1 MTKKI
6 GILVGSL
13 REKSF
18 NKRIAQNLIELM
30 PEGYEAEIVDYDYL
44 QFYREEYDVNEPEEY
59 NKFRK
64 QIASYDG
71 FIFQTPEY
79 NRSFP
84 GALKNAID
92 IASRPWGKNLWKDK
106 PVAVFSASVGAISGF
121 GAVNHLNQVLLGLGT
136 RILSNPAVYIGNV
149 VKVFEKD
156 GTMIEETKNFLS
168 QAVNAFADH
177 VERNSK

>member
-30 PEGYEAEIVDYDYL
+30 PEGYEAELIDYDYL
-44 QFYREEYDVNEPEEY
+44 PFYREEYDVDEPAEY
-59 NKFRK
+59 NRFRK

-92 IASRPWGKNLWKDK
+92 VGSRPIGKNMWMGK
-106 PVAVFSASVGAISGF
+106 PAAVFSASIGGIGGF
-121 GAVNHLNQVLLGLGT
+121 GSVNHLNQVLHALGMPL
-136 RILSNPAVYIGNV
+136 LSNPAVYIGNV
-149 VKVFEKD
+149 MQVFEKD
-156 GTMIEETKNFLS
+156 GSLVEDTKKFLS
-168 QAVNAFADH
+168 QALNSYVNH
-177 VERNSK
+177 LERNSK

>member
-121 GAVNHLNQVLLGLGT
+121 GAANHLNQVLLGLGT

-156 GTMIEETKNFLS
+156 GTMIEETKKFLS
-168 QAVNAFADH
+168 QALNAFADH

>member
-30 PEGYEAEIVDYDYL
+30 PEGYEAELIDYDYL
-44 QFYREEYDVNEPEEY
+44 PFYREEYDVDEPVEY
-59 NKFRK
+59 NRFRK

-92 IASRPWGKNLWKDK
+92 VASRPWGKNLWMNK
-106 PVAVFSASVGAISGF
+106 PVAVFSSSIGAISGF
-121 GAVNHLNQVLLGLGT
+121 GAVNHLNQVLLALGT
-136 RILSNPAVYIGNV
+136 RILSNPAVYIGKV
-149 VKVFEKD
+149 MQVFEKD
-156 GTMIEETKNFLS
+156 GSMVEDTKKFLS
-168 QAVNAFADH
+168 QALSAFADH